1 MRKLLIGGAM
11 SLIATSGTLAADL
24 QARAPVVVAPVWSW
38 TGFYI
43 GGSLGSGWLK
53 ETDSATA
60 LIAGVGI
67 ASASATTD
75 STGLV
80 GGGHVGFNWQAGYF
94 VFGAEADINGSEQRS
109 STTASCAAAA
119 CAGII
124 SSVTTAHQIESFE
137 TVRGR
142 VGLAFERWLVYVTG
156 GFALQTVNNNISVN
170 AGGVA
175 TPLSGSSATQSG
187 YVVGA
192 GVETALW
199 GTNWIGGVEYL
210 YLDSGTF
217 ATAAASLGP
226 VPAAPAASSVTATE
240 RLQNSILRA
249 RVSYKF

>member
-1 MRKLLIGGAM
+1 MRSVLVGSVI
-11 SLIATSGTLAADL
+11 SLIATSGAFAADL
-24 QARAPVVVAPVWSW
+24 QVHAPVFVAPTWNW

-60 LIAGVGI
+60 SIAGVAT

-75 STGLV
+75 STGFV
-80 GGGHVGFNWQAGYF
+80 GGGHVGFNWQGGYF

-109 STTASCAAAA
+109 STTVPCAAAA
-119 CAGII
+119 CAGVI

-156 GFALQTVNNNISVN
+156 GFALQTVNNNLSVN

-175 TPLSGSSATQSG
+175 TPLLGSSATRSG

-192 GVETALW
+192 GVETALR
-199 GTNWIGGVEYL
+199 GTNWIGGLEYL

-217 ATAAASLGP
+217 ATAAAALTP
-226 VPAAPAASSVTATE
+226 IPAAPAGSSVTTTE
-240 RLQNSILRA
+240 RLQNSVLRA